1 MNESRES
8 DQICKERNKRQEGLA
23 VNLRIGIH
31 SAKIKL
37 VCVVFSLRLGIDP
50 IRRGGGDYI
59 SPKVPLVP
67 INRVPQRWQ
76 PNDEKSALI
85 PIFSIH
91 PFFGLAVAHSS
102 QRRYLVAVLEENGID
117 LT

>member
-59 SPKVPLVP
+59 SPKSLLYRSTGYLRGG
-67 INRVPQRWQ
+67 NRTM
-76 PNDEKSALI
+76 KS
-85 PIFSIH
+85 
-91 PFFGLAVAHSS
+91 
-102 QRRYLVAVLEENGID
+102 RR
-117 LT
+117 